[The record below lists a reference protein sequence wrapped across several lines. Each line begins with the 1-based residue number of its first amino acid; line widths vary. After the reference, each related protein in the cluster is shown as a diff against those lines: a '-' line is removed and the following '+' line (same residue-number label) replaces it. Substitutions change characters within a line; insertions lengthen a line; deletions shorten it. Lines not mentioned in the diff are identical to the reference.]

1 MDAHRYASHHAK
13 RDLSMQTLLSKSCLF
28 VVAALAL
35 ANAANAQL
43 ARPAVP
49 MVTETSSSS
58 DTIGERAAW
67 SLEQQR
73 LKNNPPPAAASPI
86 GVIPMAAQNAQR
98 AGSAPDFACT
108 GIRGFVDA
116 LEGSF
121 LINGK
126 RAAGSAR
133 YPTLVDGWKVAEITS
148 AGAVIERGRER
159 KHLPFSGSSP
169 YQDKPPTPATAA
181 PASPF
186 YSPMGA
192 IGGGQ
197 PPMVTPPGFGAPGGT
212 GAIPL
217 TPGTAVPAIR

>member
-1 MDAHRYASHHAK
+1 
-13 RDLSMQTLLSKSCLF
+13 MQAIFTKSCLV
-28 VVAALAL
+28 VVAAFAL
-35 ANAANAQL
+35 AGAANAQL

-73 LKNNPPPAAASPI
+73 LKNNPPPAAAAGPI

-98 AGSAPDFACT
+98 AGSAPDFALT
-108 GIRGFVDA
+108 GIRGFVGA

-126 RAAGSAR
+126 RAAGSTR

-148 AGAVIERGRER
+148 AGAVIERSRER
-159 KHLPFSGSSP
+159 KQLPFSGSSP
-169 YQDKPPTPATAA
+169 YQDKPPAPAAAA
-181 PASPF
+181 PVNPF
-186 YSPMGA
+186 FNPMGGM
-192 IGGGQ
+192 GGGQ
-197 PPMVTPPGFGAPGGT
+197 APMLPAPGFSPPGGAA
-212 GAIPL
+212 AIPL